1 MRHSFGDFVL
11 DTDMRE
17 LQRGSQALHLSPK
30 AFQLLEILVAS
41 RPSAVSKTD
50 LQERLWPNTFV
61 VEKNLSN
68 LIGEIRDAL
77 GDDPSEPQFIR
88 TVHRFG
94 YAFRDPSGKP
104 NRIHGERAARFRVVW
119 LDGRATLGE
128 GEYVLGRDPDL
139 ELFLD
144 SPSVSRRHA
153 LLRICGAQA
162 TVEDLGSKNG
172 TFVRDRRIDCLTRL
186 DDGDVIRV
194 GSVNV
199 SVQVIRISGSTETIS
214 SRRH

>member
-1 MRHSFGDFVL
+1 MRASFGDFVL
-11 DTDMRE
+11 DTDIRE
-17 LQRGSQALHLSPK
+17 LRRGSQALHLSPK

-50 LQERLWPNTFV
+50 LQERLWPDTFV
-61 VEKNLSN
+61 VEKNLAN

-94 YAFRDPSGKP
+94 YAFRESWGQSASR
-104 NRIHGERAARFRVVW
+104 NQGERTALFRVVW
-119 LDGRATLGE
+119 AEGRAALDD
-128 GEYVLGRDPDL
+128 GEYVVGRDPDL
-139 ELFLD
+139 EVFLD
-144 SPSVSRRHA
+144 SPGVSRRHA
-153 LLRICGAQA
+153 LIRISGAQA

-172 TFVRDRRIDCLTRL
+172 TFVRDRRIEGPIPLI
-186 DDGDVIRV
+186 DGDVIKV

-199 SVQVIRISGSTETIS
+199 TVQAIRAPESTETIS
-214 SRRH
+214 PG